1 MSNGWIT
8 RFGAVPAPH
17 VHESFNRHG
26 DDAPM
31 TTSGGRRSGRRVLSW
46 LLALALLGVVGFVVV
61 RDIRAAEP
69 APPPVETVTG
79 VIGSEKLPFF
89 ADERVR
95 EVLRAHGLEVQV
107 DPAGSRQIATT
118 VRLDGYDFAFP
129 SSSPAADKLLAQ
141 RPAARTYAPFSSPMA
156 VATFAPIVDL
166 LTQAGVVAPAGST
179 FDVRRYLELAA
190 EGTRWDQ
197 LPGNTA
203 FPARKDVLLS
213 TTQPCQSNSAAM
225 YLGIA
230 SYVANADAVVADPAG
245 AAALTPA
252 VQPLFRDQGY
262 LPPTTEVLFEDY
274 LSAGMGR
281 VPMALVYE
289 AQYLAEALSADPVLP
304 VDGRLLYPV
313 PTIFSRHTLV
323 PLTPAGER
331 VGELLTADPQL
342 ASLAAQHGFRPT
354 DPRAFAEAIRARG
367 LPEPPVLVDVVE
379 PPPFDTLE
387 GMLTGLGC
395 AP

>member
-1 MSNGWIT
+1 MT
-8 RFGAVPAPH
+8 AP
-17 VHESFNRHG
+17 
-26 DDAPM
+26 
-31 TTSGGRRSGRRVLSW
+31 GGRRSGRRVLSW
-46 LLALALLGVVGFVVV
+46 VLALVLLAVLAFVVI
-61 RDIRAAEP
+61 RDIRGGDPEP
-69 APPPVETVTG
+69 PALTAVTG

-89 ADERVR
+89 ADPRVQD
-95 EVLRAHGLEVQV
+95 VFRANGLDVRV

-129 SSSPAADKLLAQ
+129 SSSPAADKLLAA

-166 LTQAGVVAPAGST
+166 LTQAGVVAPGTPT
-179 FDVRRYLELAA
+179 FDVRRYLEIAA
-190 EGTRWDQ
+190 AGTRWDQ

-213 TTQPCQSNSAAM
+213 TTAPCRSNSAAM

-230 SYVANADAVVADPAG
+230 SYVAHADTVVADPA
-245 AAALTPA
+245 AAAAVLPA

-262 LPPTTEVLFEDY
+262 LPPSTEVLFEDY

-289 AQYLAEALSADPVLP
+289 AQYLAEALSPDPVLP
-304 VDGRLLYPV
+304 ADARLLYPS
-313 PTIFSRHTLV
+313 PTVFSRHTLV
-323 PLTPAGER
+323 PLTPAGDR
-331 VGELLTADPQL
+331 IGGLLTTDPQL
-342 ASLAAQHGFRPT
+342 VTLAAEHGFRPT
-354 DPRAFAEAIRARG
+354 DPRPFAEALRNRG

-379 PPPFDTLE
+379 PPSFDTLE
-387 GMLTGLGC
+387 GMLTSLGC